1 MALEDYIHKTGEW
14 LKGSGPHS
22 DIVMSS
28 RIRLA
33 RNLIDK
39 PFPNRAK
46 KKDLLD
52 VFAVIEAVIK
62 ENDFFKTSEIYK
74 INEIDN
80 VDRQFLVERHLMSH
94 DHATNGEGKA
104 VVVSQEEILS

>member
-39 PFPNRAK
+39 P
-46 KKDLLD
+46 
-52 VFAVIEAVIK
+52 
-62 ENDFFKTSEIYK
+62 
-74 INEIDN
+74 
-80 VDRQFLVERHLMSH
+80 
-94 DHATNGEGKA
+94 
-104 VVVSQEEILS
+104 